1 MRNLF
6 FSALTLLIFV
16 VSAQVDQ
23 PAVDIRPTVNQV
35 FMAVKN
41 ADPDA
46 LLSMRLK
53 KSEVIDFQ
61 KVLNQNKGKDMDA
74 EIDKLLKEINGLVDN
89 FEKFDARQLTDI
101 TANYER
107 LMKYAKENG
116 FSWNNAKFLFETYE
130 MRKRGPFHVE
140 TNVLLTTLV
149 PMGNG
154 SDQRIGVRFEV
165 VLIGNRWAL
174 IEGVVPENSY
184 GNDEWN
190 EEAAEA
196 VEEVDDGGY

>member
-6 FSALTLLIFV
+6 FSGLTLLTFV

-23 PAVDIRPTVNQV
+23 PTVDIRPTIQQV
-35 FMAVKN
+35 FDAVKN
-41 ADPDA
+41 GEPDA

-61 KVLNQNKGKDMDA
+61 QVLNQNKGKGMDA

-107 LMKYAKENG
+107 LMKYAEENG
-116 FSWNNAKFLFETYE
+116 FSWNKAKYLFETYE

-140 TNVLLTTLV
+140 TNVLLTTIV
-149 PMGNG
+149 PMSNG
-154 SDQRIGVRFEV
+154 DQRIGVRFEV

-184 GNDEWN
+184 RNDEWN